1 VPKDKEL
8 ATREF
13 KSFKF
18 LFDPDRSR

>member
-8 ATREF
+8 ATKEF
-13 KSFKF
+13 RSFKF